1 MKTSFAAIA
10 FSLASVAYSQSI
22 SDLPSCS
29 LNCFVSTLSG
39 DGCPSLT
46 DFECHCKV
54 PGLTDQITPC
64 VQKACSTA
72 DQATVAQQVVALCS
86 QYGVSLSVPAVS
98 STAAPSSS
106 AAASSAPASSSAAA
120 TTTESASATPSS
132 AESSASA
139 SATSTVTS
147 SPSAT
152 DVVVST
158 PVATPTTP
166 GASTPAG
173 GSTPTPS
180 QFEGAAP
187 TAGVVG
193 GMVGLAV
200 AVAAVAGL

>member
-1 MKTSFAAIA
+1 MKTSFAAVA

-29 LNCFVSTLSG
+29 LDCFVSTLGG
-39 DGCPSLT
+39 DGCSSLT

-64 VQKACSTA
+64 VQKACSA
-72 DQATVAQQVVALCS
+72 SDQQAVAEQVVALCE
-86 QYGVSLSVPAVS
+86 QYGISISVPSVS
-98 STAAPSSS
+98 SSAAPSSS
-106 AAASSAPASSSAAA
+106 AAASTPASSSAAA
-120 TTTESASATPSS
+120 TTESSSS
-132 AESSASA
+132 AAATTAASESSSA
-139 SATSTVTS
+139 SATSTETS

-152 DVVVST
+152 DVVIST

-166 GASTPAG
+166 GASTPG
-173 GSTPTPS
+173 GATPTPS

-193 GMVGLAV
+193 GVVGLAV

>member
-1 MKTSFAAIA
+1 MKTSFAAVA

-39 DGCPSLT
+39 DGCSSLT

-64 VQKACSTA
+64 VQKACSAA
-72 DQATVAQQVVALCS
+72 DQQTVAEQVQALCA
-86 QYGVSLSVPAVS
+86 QYGVSISVPEAS
-98 STAAPSSS
+98 STAAPSST
-106 AAASSAPASSSAAA
+106 AAATSAPASSSAAA
-120 TTTESASATPSS
+120 TTAASS
-132 AESSASA
+132 AASSASA
-139 SATSTVTS
+139 SATSTETA

-152 DVVVST
+152 DVVIST

-173 GSTPTPS
+173 STPTPS
-180 QFEGAAP
+180 QFQGAAGK
-187 TAGVVG
+187 TGVVG
-193 GMVGLAV
+193 GVVGFAA
-200 AVAAVAGL
+200 AVAAVAAL

>member
-86 QYGVSLSVPAVS
+86 QYG
-98 STAAPSSS
+98 
-106 AAASSAPASSSAAA
+106 
-120 TTTESASATPSS
+120 
-132 AESSASA
+132 
-139 SATSTVTS
+139 
-147 SPSAT
+147 
-152 DVVVST
+152 
-158 PVATPTTP
+158 
-166 GASTPAG
+166 
-173 GSTPTPS
+173 
-180 QFEGAAP
+180 FEGAAP